1 MDDVELADLVA
12 VVIDHV
18 ADLVAV
24 IDQHNVIRWANLR
37 SEDVLGTSL
46 DVWRGRS
53 VIELI
58 HPDDLPLGLELLV
71 SAKASGRGIKEPVLF
86 RLRGAD
92 DWVPLEVIASN
103 VELPDG
109 ELVTVFSA
117 RPTAP
122 RRDGAAI
129 VSEAGERLSRMFE
142 DAAIGMAQ
150 VGLDGRLLRVNG
162 SFAASLGSTKEQLVG
177 THLPDLVHPIDHE
190 RLVELFAKVV
200 AGSPRVGRLSAQLNG
215 ADGQVVHA
223 ELTLSL
229 VDDRLGSPMYTALQI
244 LDVTALK
251 TAEAELLH
259 RSTHD
264 PLTGLVNRGQL
275 FHLLDQALSRA
286 ARRDE
291 QVAVLFLDLDGFKV
305 VNDTLGHAA
314 GDELLCVVAERLTAA
329 VRRGDVVARL
339 GGDEFVVMCEQF
351 SASSEVN
358 DLADR
363 LIEALREP
371 FVIDAGVA
379 HIGASVGVAIET
391 AMVVSADLLVRHADA
406 ALYEAKRLGRGRAS
420 RYTPAAVDQPPS
432 SAQPAP

>member
-150 VGLDGRLLRVNG
+150 VGPRRTVAAGQRVVRRVTRLDQGASSSGRICRI
-162 SFAASLGSTKEQLVG
+162 SSTRSITSG
-177 THLPDLVHPIDHE
+177 WSSC
-190 RLVELFAKVV
+190 
-200 AGSPRVGRLSAQLNG
+200 SPRS
-215 ADGQVVHA
+215 
-223 ELTLSL
+223 
-229 VDDRLGSPMYTALQI
+229 SP
-244 LDVTALK
+244 
-251 TAEAELLH
+251 
-259 RSTHD
+259 
-264 PLTGLVNRGQL
+264 
-275 FHLLDQALSRA
+275 
-286 ARRDE
+286 ARR
-291 QVAVLFLDLDGFKV
+291 
-305 VNDTLGHAA
+305 
-314 GDELLCVVAERLTAA
+314 
-329 VRRGDVVARL
+329 
-339 GGDEFVVMCEQF
+339 
-351 SASSEVN
+351 
-358 DLADR
+358 
-363 LIEALREP
+363 
-371 FVIDAGVA
+371 
-379 HIGASVGVAIET
+379 ASVGC
-391 AMVVSADLLVRHADA
+391 
-406 ALYEAKRLGRGRAS
+406 
-420 RYTPAAVDQPPS
+420 PPS
-432 SAQPAP
+432 STVPTGRSCTPS